1 MLQIYSQRLQWVF
14 FWDTLYIVIDIDLT
28 GYANKANET
37 DIAIK
42 AVIAIT
48 GNSGCKSVYKTF
60 V

>member
-28 GYANKANET
+28 GSANKANET
-37 DIAIK
+37 DTAIK
-42 AVIAIT
+42 AVQHT

-60 V
+60 L